1 MVSAGTCY
9 FTEVSWVTRPLYLI
23 DHDSS
28 DNMLHH
34 QDPFSRDKYNI
45 ASRAADYLIP
55 RSHVLWVLE
64 TKFP

>member
-9 FTEVSWVTRPLYLI
+9 FTKVSWVTRPLHLI
-23 DHDSS
+23 DHDSF

-45 ASRAADYLIP
+45 ASRAADYLKL
-55 RSHVLWVLE
+55 RSHVLSVLE
-64 TKFP
+64 AKFP